1 MFRLYLGRVT
11 FLPQGLDPGLAV
23 VGRLGLDVLTMLLLI
38 GWLYRRRLA
47 APEMSL
53 VFSALNIG
61 LFAAVTVIGTGDF
74 PTGVGFGLFGLLSLV
89 RLRSAA
95 FTLRDVAYTFV
106 ALVAGLVNGLSGAP
120 IAMIVALDLLLVAV
134 IWTTDETRGGMATRT
149 MRLTLDTVCRDLD
162 TVRAELRERMH
173 IEPRSVAISDVD
185 FVRETTRVWV
195 RYDVEERW
203 GAVPEVPELAEIMT
217 EERADD

>member
-1 MFRLYLGRVT
+1 MS
-11 FLPQGLDPGLAV
+11 FLPQGQDPGLAV
-23 VGRLGLDVLTMLLLI
+23 DGRLGHDVLTMLLLI

-47 APEMSL
+47 APEMAL
-53 VFSALNIG
+53 VFSSLNVG
-61 LFAAVTVIGTGDF
+61 LFAAVVAIGTGDF

-95 FTLRDVAYTFV
+95 FTLRDMAYTFM
-106 ALVAGLVNGLSGAP
+106 ALVAGLVNGLAGAP
-120 IAMIVALDLLLVAV
+120 IAMIVALDLLLVGV
-134 IWTTDETRGGMATRT
+134 IWTTDETRGGMTTRT

-162 TVRAELRERMH
+162 SVRAELRERMH
-173 IEPRSVAISDVD
+173 IEPRSVAIADVD

-203 GAVPEVPELAEIMT
+203 GPVPEVPELSEIMA
-217 EERADD
+217 EERSDG

>member
-1 MFRLYLGRVT
+1 MTL
-11 FLPQGLDPGLAV
+11 LPQGLDPGLNIL
-23 VGRLGLDVLTMLLLI
+23 GRLGVDVLTMLLLV

-47 APEMSL
+47 APEMAL
-53 VFSALNIG
+53 VFSALNVG
-61 LFAAVTVIGTGDF
+61 LFAAVVAIGSGDF

-95 FTLRDVAYTFV
+95 FTLRDMAYTFV
-106 ALVAGLVNGLSGAP
+106 ALVAGLVNGLSDGA
-120 IAMIVALDLLLVAV
+120 IALVVALDVLLVAV
-134 IWTTDETRGGMATRT
+134 IWVTDDARDGTTTRA
-149 MRLTLDTVCRDLD
+149 MRLTLDVVCRDLD
-162 TVRAELRERMH
+162 SVRAELRTRLG
-173 IEPRSVAISDVD
+173 IEPQSVAISDID

-203 GAVPEVPELAEIMT
+203 GPVPELVV